1 MIRRCKGWVEPKH
14 PHRILGEVEPLDD
27 KHFSDGMCDECA
39 AQWDKSDEPEPLTH
53 TLTVYTTDG
62 RRLSKAYPFLEFTSR
77 LFYVLNHMKG
87 RAAFAVTEVK

>member
-14 PHRILGEVEPLDD
+14 ATRILGEIEPLDD
-27 KHFSDGMCDECA
+27 KRPSDGMCDECA
-39 AQWDKSDEPEPLTH
+39 ARWIESGEPEPLTH

-77 LFYVLNHMKG
+77 LFYALNHMKD
-87 RAAFAVTEVK
+87 RAAFAVTEVR